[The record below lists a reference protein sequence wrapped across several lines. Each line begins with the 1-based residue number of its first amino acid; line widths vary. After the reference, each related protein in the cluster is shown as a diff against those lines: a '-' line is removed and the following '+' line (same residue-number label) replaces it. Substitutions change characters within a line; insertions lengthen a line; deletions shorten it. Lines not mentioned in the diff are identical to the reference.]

1 MDNVSPGAFKL
12 FVQWVD
18 GQKLDIGQL
27 RDLEERDILDAKDEN
42 WTEKED
48 MHLAELWVLGD
59 KLMAPQLQNLAI
71 EAIITIANED
81 STSPLATFPYIYE
94 NTVEGSPLRILAR
107 QFCSINMRE
116 EYSKHFDLF
125 RNSC

>member
-1 MDNVSPGAFKL
+1 
-12 FVQWVD
+12 
-18 GQKLDIGQL
+18 
-27 RDLEERDILDAKDEN
+27 
-42 WTEKED
+42 

-59 KLMAPQLQNLAI
+59 KLIAPQLQILAI

-125 RNSC
+125 PKQLLIDYILYLEEETGYDPSGPFSVEDYYVNET